1 MKKTLI
7 TICSYIF
14 QNLPPNNYVIRDVM
28 PIDPKSP
35 LSSEKGHAAVDNLA
49 SIL

>member
-14 QNLPPNNYVIRDVM
+14 QNLPLKNQVIRDAT

-35 LSSEKGHAAVDNLA
+35 LGSEKGHAAVDHLP
-49 SIL
+49 SVL